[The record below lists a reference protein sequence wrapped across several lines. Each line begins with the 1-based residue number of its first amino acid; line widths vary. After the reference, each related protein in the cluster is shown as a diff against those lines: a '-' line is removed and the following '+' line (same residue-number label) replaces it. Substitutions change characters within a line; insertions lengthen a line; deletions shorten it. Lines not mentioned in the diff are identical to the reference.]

1 MRGTSSKGTMAV
13 ALMLALAAP
22 AAAQDIGQVKVA
34 SGKVEIER
42 AGATQPAAVG
52 ARLQAGDV
60 VRTGAD
66 GAVGITMSD
75 DSRLSAGPNS
85 VLALDRYAY
94 DPTTSRGNFDTSLK
108 AGSLAVVSGRIAK
121 QSPDAMRVR
130 TPMAI
135 LGVRGTEFAV
145 ALDEPAPGLR

>member
-1 MRGTSSKGTMAV
+1 MKHRTRIV
-13 ALMLALAAP
+13 AFGAAMLAAIGAQAA
-22 AAAQDIGQVKVA
+22 DIGQVKLV
-34 SGKVEIER
+34 SGRVDVER
-42 AGATQPAAVG
+42 AGATQPARAG
-52 ARLQAGDV
+52 TRLQAGDV
-60 VRTGAD
+60 VRTGTD

-94 DPTTSRGNFDTSLK
+94 DPATSGGQFDASLK

-121 QSPDAMRVR
+121 QSPEAMRVR

-145 ALDEPAPGLR
+145 ALDEPAPAPR

>member
-1 MRGTSSKGTMAV
+1 MKHRIRIVAFGAV
-13 ALMLALAAP
+13 MLAAIGAQAA
-22 AAAQDIGQVKVA
+22 DIGQVKIA
-34 SGKVEIER
+34 SGKVDVER
-42 AGATQPAAVG
+42 AGATQPASAG
-52 ARLQAGDV
+52 TRLQAGDV

-85 VLALDRYAY
+85 VLALDRYSY
-94 DPTTSRGNFDTSLK
+94 DPATSGGRFDASLK
-108 AGSLAVVSGRIAK
+108 SGSLAVASGRIAK

-145 ALDEPAPGLR
+145 ALDGTADAPR

>member
-1 MRGTSSKGTMAV
+1 MKHRTGILAFGA
-13 ALMLALAAP
+13 AMLAAIGAQAA
-22 AAAQDIGQVKVA
+22 DIGQVKLA
-34 SGKVEIER
+34 SGRVVVER
-42 AGATQPAAVG
+42 AGATQPASAG
-52 ARLQAGDV
+52 TRLQAGDV

-85 VLALDRYAY
+85 VLALDRYSY
-94 DPTTSRGNFDTSLK
+94 DPATSGGQFDASLK
-108 AGSLAVVSGRIAK
+108 SGSLAVASGRIAK

-145 ALDEPAPGLR
+145 ALDEPAPAPR